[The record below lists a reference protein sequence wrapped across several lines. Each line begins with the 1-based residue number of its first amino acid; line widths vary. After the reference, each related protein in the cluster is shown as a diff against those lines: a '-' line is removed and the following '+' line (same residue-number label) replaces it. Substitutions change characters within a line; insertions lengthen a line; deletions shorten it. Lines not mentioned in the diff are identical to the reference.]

1 MKDYEKAKKINDRI
15 PIINYIYNL
24 ENKGNLRNEEIFHK
38 AMIKLNNF
46 EKMIKDRKIKK
57 EYGEMMAN
65 FIKDENNIII
75 LSKILKKNE
84 YDYFIN
90 YMNSLKFN
98 NNKKLN
104 KIFFI
109 EVLKENINNINN
121 NKNISEFLINKN
133 ENKIIEKS
141 LIKIDNKINNIKCNK
156 PSKNK
161 IESKF
166 NINYNSFETN
176 RYSNPN
182 GISMVKNEKEL
193 NDVEPAINNWKEN
206 FKFDILKKCSIK
218 FHTNLKG
225 EEPYIIYD
233 VILCGDYNIK
243 IDFTELMDNK
253 YDCEHSQQRNELSE
267 NYLKFFKFL
276 KEIEEKINKE
286 FIFSYNLKIN
296 LDIKKEDYNY
306 NSDSTFNISCLYI
319 FYDPINNSIY
329 KYKDENILFNGTNSL
344 NQGFQFMLYQIN
356 NECYKNLKYITYKS
370 EPNSISD
377 LLEHDITRTEEKDS
391 IFESIKM
398 I

>member
-267 NYLKFFKFL
+267 NY
-276 KEIEEKINKE
+276 
-286 FIFSYNLKIN
+286 
-296 LDIKKEDYNY
+296 
-306 NSDSTFNISCLYI
+306 
-319 FYDPINNSIY
+319 
-329 KYKDENILFNGTNSL
+329 
-344 NQGFQFMLYQIN
+344 
-356 NECYKNLKYITYKS
+356 
-370 EPNSISD
+370 
-377 LLEHDITRTEEKDS
+377 
-391 IFESIKM
+391 
-398 I
+398 